1 MGERNIARRFP
12 RTGQDRYLQMI
23 ESASKKIRI
32 LFVEDSELDYELIL
46 AGLAAASTPVSSRR
60 VEREDDL
67 REALGGEDWDIVIS
81 DHLLPQLSASRA
93 LTIVKETGR
102 DLPFIIVSGQ
112 MGEDLAVESMRNGAD
127 DYLVKGRLKR
137 LPVAIERSIEA
148 AKTRAARA
156 LAQQNLGD
164 SERRLRAFALH
175 LSEIRD
181 RDRAAIRTEVHDEIG
196 GNLLAA
202 RFAITRLQRIVAA
215 DAMSGAAGARLGDEI
230 REAGTLVQNAVDA
243 SQKLYTSLRG
253 NLLDQGIVA
262 ALEWRLT
269 QLKRRTAITPHLS
282 ASPPE
287 IDLPEQITVPVYH
300 AAAELIENVEMHAEC
315 KNIWCAVFLIDG
327 DLTIEIRDDGIG
339 TSVEDLLSPAKF
351 GVFSARERLGSVG
364 GTLDFDTTYSGLE
377 TGTAALL
384 TVHGAANM
392 SSEPTT

>member
-1 MGERNIARRFP
+1 
-12 RTGQDRYLQMI
+12 MI
-23 ESASKKIRI
+23 ESASKTIRI

-46 AGLAAASTPVSSRR
+46 AGLAAVSASVSSRR
-60 VEREDDL
+60 VESESDL

-156 LAQQNLGD
+156 LAQQNLER

-175 LSEIRD
+175 LSEVRD
-181 RDRAAIRTEVHDEIG
+181 RDRASIRTEVHDEIG

-202 RFAITRLQRIVAA
+202 RFALTRLEKLLPAGA
-215 DAMSGAAGARLGDEI
+215 PEGAAGDKLGSEI
-230 REAGTLVQNAVDA
+230 REVGVLVQSAVDA

-269 QLKRRTAITPHLS
+269 QLKRRTGIAPHLS

-287 IDLPEQITVPVYH
+287 IDLPKQIAVPVYH
-300 AAAELIENVEMHAEC
+300 AAAELIENVEMHAGC

-327 DLTIEIRDDGIG
+327 ELTIEIRDDGKG
-339 TSVEDLLSPAKF
+339 TSVQDLMDPGKF

-384 TVHGAANM
+384 SVHGAAAM
-392 SSEPTT
+392 TSESNS